1 MKCWSRSVKEHL
13 ALLCWSGTSWRRRS
27 ETTTLLSLFILSPSV
42 IHFYHWESELVQ
54 VCVEKDPACTSDRP
68 HSPVCPPGGR
78 QLLLCTDQLVPS
90 YDSHKSFVYQEWLVK
105 VNSSY
110 RMISICQGLVSHKLV
125 CSWWCYCLSFPNWDL
140 NLEIFCFLVAV
151 LLVHLPKTETPVQMQ
166 LIATVRNPFI
176 VEYKDSWVDKV
187 SESI

>member
-1 MKCWSRSVKEHL
+1 MFSPNSEHRNAKGNRSDILNFLLQDRRTKHLAGRPWINMKCWSRSVKEHL
-13 ALLCWSGTSWRRRS
+13 ALLCWSGTSWRRS

-125 CSWWCYCLSFPNWDL
+125 CS
-140 NLEIFCFLVAV
+140 
-151 LLVHLPKTETPVQMQ
+151 
-166 LIATVRNPFI
+166 
-176 VEYKDSWVDKV
+176 
-187 SESI
+187 